1 MFTLREN
8 MLIFAKGTRYFKL
21 ESVLCYQL
29 RLILQQVQGVGRGQ
43 SVFGSFNPDYS

>member
-21 ESVLCYQL
+21 EPVSFMRFSFMLSFA
-29 RLILQQVQGVGRGQ
+29 VGA
-43 SVFGSFNPDYS
+43 STMPLLGSQ